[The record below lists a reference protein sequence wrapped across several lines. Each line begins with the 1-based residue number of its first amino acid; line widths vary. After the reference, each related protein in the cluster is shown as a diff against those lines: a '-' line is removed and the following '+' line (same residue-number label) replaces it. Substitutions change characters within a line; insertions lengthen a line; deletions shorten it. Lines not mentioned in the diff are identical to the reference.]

1 MMKKLLIV
9 SMVLAMAAVANAAL
23 LTAKISVGGVVDP
36 PDTTI
41 NLLPSEI
48 VVIDIHAWAAQSS
61 VGTVMLLQG
70 PGTLTI
76 PIWDKTNRWEESKFY
91 EMAAGEKPD
100 YIAAFTDLGYLDIT
114 NLYFGDIMDISEP
127 FTQPAGKVFDGLVF
141 HCERYPGD
149 VTLTLFD
156 VNLGVLDSQ
165 VIHQIPEP
173 MTMVLLG
180 LGGLFLRR
188 RK

>member
-9 SMVLAMAAVANAAL
+9 LMVLAMAAVANAAL
-23 LTAKISVGGVVDP
+23 TTVKISVDGVVDP
-36 PDTTI
+36 PDVK
-41 NLLPSEI
+41 LLPSETA
-48 VVIDIHAWAAQSS
+48 VIDIHAWSDAGVSIVA
-61 VGTVMLLQG
+61 LLQG
-70 PGTLTI
+70 PATLTKGA
-76 PIWDKTNRWEESKFY
+76 DFSAWEQSNWY
-91 EMAAGEKPD
+91 VMPDSEKPD
-100 YIAAFTDLGYLDIT
+100 YIAAFTDMGYKDIT

-127 FTQPAGKVFDGLVF
+127 FTQPAGKVFDELVL
-141 HCERYPGD
+141 HCERLGD
-149 VTLTLFD
+149 VTLTLFNPD
-156 VNLGVLDSQ
+156 LGVLDSQ